1 MDESTQTD
9 GKTREV
15 GKKRRWSAEERQTI
29 VRASLKKGVTVGA
42 VARMYGVNPSQIY
55 DWRKQARQAAQQAK
69 AAPLMPVQ
77 VLEAVGTFETEPNPG
92 CSVVIE
98 AQCMRI
104 TITGDLNAAAVRT
117 IVECLAR

>member
-1 MDESTQTD
+1 MEVPTQTE
-9 GKTREV
+9 GKPREV
-15 GKKRRWSAEERQTI
+15 RTKRKWSVEERQTI

-42 VARMYGVNPSQIY
+42 VARIYGVHPSQIY

-69 AAPLMPVQ
+69 AATLMPVQ
-77 VLEAVGTFETEPNPG
+77 VMEAVGASETEPNPG

-104 TITGDLNAAAVRT
+104 TITGYMSVAVVRT
-117 IVECLAR
+117 IMECLAR

>member
-9 GKTREV
+9 GNPREV
-15 GKKRRWSAEERQTI
+15 RKKRTWSAEERQTI
-29 VRASLKKGVTVGA
+29 VRASQKKGVTVGA

-69 AAPLMPVQ
+69 AATLMPVQ
-77 VLEAVGTFETEPNPG
+77 VMEAVEASETEPNPG

-104 TITGDLNAAAVRT
+104 TINGDLNAVAVRT
-117 IVECLAR
+117 ILECLAR

>member
-1 MDESTQTD
+1 MDTSEQTD
-9 GKTREV
+9 GKPREV
-15 GKKRRWSAEERQTI
+15 GRKRKWSAEERQTI
-29 VRASLKKGVTVGA
+29 VRASLKRGVTVGA

-55 DWRKQARQAAQQAK
+55 GWRKQARQTAQEQK
-69 AAPLMPVQ
+69 AGRLIPVE
-77 VLEAVGTFETEPNPG
+77 VMEAVEASETEPSPG

>member
-1 MDESTQTD
+1 MDLSTQTD
-9 GKTREV
+9 AKPREV
-15 GKKRRWSAEERQTI
+15 GTKRKWTPEERETI

-69 AAPLMPVQ
+69 AAALMPVQ
-77 VLEAVGTFETEPNPG
+77 VMEAVEATETEPNPG

-104 TITGDLNAAAVRT
+104 TITG
-117 IVECLAR
+117 

>member
-9 GKTREV
+9 GKPREV
-15 GKKRRWSAEERQTI
+15 RKKRKWSAEERQTI
-29 VRASLKKGVTVGA
+29 VRASLKKGVTVGT
-42 VARMYGVNPSQIY
+42 VARIYGVNPSQIY
-55 DWRKQARQAAQQAK
+55 DWRKQGRQAAQQAK
-69 AAPLMPVQ
+69 ASTLMPVQ
-77 VLEAVGTFETEPNPG
+77 VMEEVEVSETEPNPG

-104 TITGDLNAAAVRT
+104 TITGDLNAGVVRT

>member
-9 GKTREV
+9 GKPREV
-15 GKKRRWSAEERQTI
+15 GKKRKWSAEERQTI

-42 VARMYGVNPSQIY
+42 VARIYGVNPSQIY
-55 DWRKQARQAAQQAK
+55 DWRKQARLAAQQAK
-69 AAPLMPVQ
+69 AAALMPVQ
-77 VLEAVGTFETEPNPG
+77 VMEAVEATETEPNPG
-92 CSVVIE
+92 CSVLIE

-104 TITGDLNAAAVRT
+104 TITGDLNAGVVRT